1 MLEAA
6 SSAFGNLFGCPCTL
20 EIFPT
25 RLLFLFLG
33 VVMGLALGVIPGLGG
48 LTGLA
53 ILLPFTF
60 DMDAYAAIATI
71 IGLLAVAPT
80 ADTIP
85 SALFSVPGTVGSQA
99 TIMDGHPMAKKGEAG
114 RAFGAAY
121 TASLIGGVF
130 GALILAL
137 SIPVLRPIVLAFA
150 SPEFFMMGI
159 MGITM
164 VAVLSGGA
172 PVKGLIAGA
181 LGLSVGMV
189 GMDPQA
195 GILRWGFNQLYLW
208 DGLHLVAVTLGI
220 FAIPEIVDLA
230 IKGTRIADVPQQ
242 AIKGVATGIRDVFR
256 HWFLVLRCSALGV
269 WVGFVPGLGASVVD
283 WFAYGH
289 AAQTEK
295 DAHKTFGT
303 GDVRGLI
310 APESANN
317 AKEGGGLI
325 PTIGFGVPGSA
336 SMALLLGA
344 LLIHGITPGPDML
357 TTHLDITYTMIWSLA
372 IANILGAG
380 ICLAFVS
387 QLAKVATLRIQLL
400 TPLVIAVVFL
410 ASYQV
415 TAQAGNLLT
424 LMGFSLL
431 GWFMKRFGWPR
442 PPLILGLVLSAIIE
456 NYLFIALQA
465 HGAAW
470 LARPL
475 VWVIAALT
483 IISLVYGLHRSER
496 RVRRPEAKPALPKKF
511 RISAGSVFTLLIFL
525 IFLAAV
531 IIASDWPFRT
541 RMFPWTI
548 GFAALGLCVI
558 QLFLDL
564 WRAQDPTSTQDATGV
579 MDLPV
584 DRDVP
589 VAVVARR
596 ALAQFGWVFGL
607 FGGVWLVGFL
617 IATPLYVASYLI
629 FQAREKW
636 RTSLLCTALIAIL
649 LFGLFHYILNVRWL
663 EPTFAAPQHA
673 LIEALERITRNF

>member
-6 SSAFGNLFGCPCTL
+6 QSALDNLVGCPCTL
-20 EIFPT
+20 GVFPN
-25 RLLFLFLG
+25 RLLFLILG
-33 VVMGLALGVIPGLGG
+33 VFMGLALGAIPGLGG

-60 DMDAYAAIATI
+60 DMDAYAAIAII

-80 ADTIP
+80 GDTIP
-85 SALFSVPGTVGSQA
+85 SVLFGVPGTVGSQA
-99 TIMDGHPMAKKGEAG
+99 TIMDGHPMATKGEAG

-121 TASLIGGVF
+121 AASLIGGVF
-130 GALILAL
+130 GAFILAL
-137 SIPVLRPIVLAFA
+137 SIPVLRPIVLAFG

-172 PVKGLIAGA
+172 PIKGMIAGGM
-181 LGLSVGMV
+181 GLTAGMI

-195 GILRWGFNQLYLW
+195 GILRWGFNQIYLW
-208 DGLHLVAVTLGI
+208 DGLHIVPVTLGI

-242 AIKGVATGIRDVFR
+242 AIKGVGIGIRDVFR

-295 DAHKTFGT
+295 DAHKTFGK
-303 GDVRGLI
+303 GDVRGVI

-344 LLIHGITPGPDML
+344 LLIHGLTPGPDML

-372 IANILGAG
+372 LANILGAG

-387 QLAKVATLRIQLL
+387 QLSKVATLRIHLL
-400 TPLVIAVVFL
+400 TPMVVAVVFI

-415 TAQAGNLLT
+415 TAQAGNLWVL
-424 LMGFSLL
+424 LGFSLL

-442 PPLILGLVLSAIIE
+442 PPLILGLVLSGIIE

-470 LARPL
+470 VARPM
-475 VWVIAALT
+475 VWVILALT
-483 IISLVYGLHRSER
+483 IASLTYGLYRSER
-496 RVRRPEAKPALPKKF
+496 RGRRPDSKPALPKKF
-511 RISAGSVFTLLIFL
+511 RISIGSVFTFLIFL
-525 IFLAAV
+525 IFLAAIV
-531 IIASDWPFRT
+531 ASWDWPFRT

-548 GFAALGLCVI
+548 GFAALGLCVV
-558 QLFLDL
+558 QLSLDL
-564 WRAQDPTSTQDATGV
+564 WRAQDPTTPEDATGV

-589 VAVVARR
+589 PKVVARR
-596 ALAQFGWVFGL
+596 AFSQFGWVLGL
-607 FGGVWLVGFL
+607 FSGVWLIGFL
-617 IATPLYVASYLI
+617 IAMPVYVWSYLTL
-629 FQAREKW
+629 QGRESW
-636 RTSLLCTALIAIL
+636 RRSLFCTALIIVL
-649 LFGLFHYILNVRWL
+649 LFGLFHRILTVRWL
-663 EPTFAAPQHA
+663 EPYFAAPQHA
-673 LIEALERITRNF
+673 LIGWLGG